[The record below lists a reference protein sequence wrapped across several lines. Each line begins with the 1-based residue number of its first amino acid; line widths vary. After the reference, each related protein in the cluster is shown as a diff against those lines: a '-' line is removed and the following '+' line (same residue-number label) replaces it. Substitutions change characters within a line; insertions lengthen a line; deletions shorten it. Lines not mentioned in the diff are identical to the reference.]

1 MSVSIL
7 LIAVLLPAAFAAGVT
22 ESEARVDLNNVN
34 AQLDAATTQYQ
45 DLVAAVDKTDA
56 KITAVE
62 NDIAALNAQY
72 DRTNKV
78 LDIRYRAIYKYS
90 DISMFE
96 LILGSQDLND
106 LTQRLAL
113 LTRLANSDIKLR
125 RLEATHQADLDKL
138 KTQLEQEKSNRLAQ
152 LADVGGKRQDIQGQL
167 RQKQDILASAQ
178 AAAQAAPNMPTASM
192 TPAPP
197 AGGTL
202 TGHSDTGEAS
212 YYNFTG
218 GYTAAHRTLPFGTMV
233 RVTNLANGAQVWV
246 EIVDRGPWG
255 PGRVIDLEET
265 AFAQI
270 ADTSE
275 GVISVKIEW

>member
-56 KITAVE
+56 KITSVE

-152 LADVGGKRQDIQGQL
+152 LADVGGKRQDIQVQL

-178 AAAQAAPNMPTASM
+178 AAPNMPTAST

-218 GYTAAHRTLPFGTMV
+218 GYTAAHRTLPLGTMV

>member
-1 MSVSIL
+1 M
-7 LIAVLLPAAFAAGVT
+7 T
-22 ESEARVDLNNVN
+22 ESEARTELSSVN
-34 AQLDAATTQYQ
+34 AQLDSTTAQYQ

-56 KITAVE
+56 RIAAVE
-62 NDIAALNAQY
+62 AEIAALNAQY
-72 DRTNKV
+72 VQTTQA
-78 LDIRYRAIYKYS
+78 LDIRYRAIYKYG
-90 DISMFE
+90 DVSMFE
-96 LILGSQDLND
+96 LMLGSRDFND

-113 LTRLANSDIKLR
+113 LTRLADGDIRLMQAEASHQNNLKKLV
-125 RLEATHQADLDKL
+125 A
-138 KTQLEQEKSNRLAQ
+138 QLEQEKSSRQAQ
-152 LADVGGKRQDIQGQL
+152 LTSVGGARQDIISQL
-167 RQKQDILASAQ
+167 KQKEEALAGAQTASQ
-178 AAAQAAPNMPTASM
+178 AAASSPDEPP

-202 TGHSDTGEAS
+202 TGHSESGEAS

-218 GYTAAHRTLPFGTMV
+218 GYTAAHRTLPLGTMV

-270 ADTSE
+270 ADVSA
-275 GVISVKIEW
+275 GVVSVLLEW